1 MVRSQAYLVL
11 QFIQKIKSNIILGYF
26 KIVIKYD
33 NPFVCYAKTMMKCR
47 ICKTDDATKKNSHQ
61 LPSFLSVM
69 VSSDGDYKRDKE
81 LMFTFDKFRTEV
93 YAHGLSSTK
102 WEETFDDLT
111 EERLQQISINPV
123 SEDYVFCPHCEKM
136 LAEFLES
143 PYSMFYKDCKNIDA
157 DIPLFFWISVAWRL
171 SVQQK
176 QGFSFGQELNDRLRS
191 LLYRYLLCKENKE
204 DIANLVKEIGI
215 SYRMVRCKDFCRTN
229 AGFIH
234 CRYDE
239 KNGFF
244 SIIVGDLCVCMN
256 FKGDSISE
264 HFSLYGLEED
274 IKNAAINKG
283 VEREKWID
291 IPVKDYKDMIYGF
304 VKHAARTRMKGL
316 FEIAEEMWKKC
327 YMFGCM
333 PIAKK
338 IAFADMVVSQE
349 TKIGDKYLPEIYIQA
364 FKEVTS
370 NPLI

>member
-1 MVRSQAYLVL
+1 
-11 QFIQKIKSNIILGYF
+11 
-26 KIVIKYD
+26 
-33 NPFVCYAKTMMKCR
+33 MMKCR

-81 LMFTFDKFRTEV
+81 LMFTFDKYRTEV

-244 SIIVGDLCVCMN
+244 SIIVGDL
-256 FKGDSISE
+256 
-264 HFSLYGLEED
+264 L
-274 IKNAAINKG
+274 
-283 VEREKWID
+283 
-291 IPVKDYKDMIYGF
+291 F
-304 VKHAARTRMKGL
+304 V
-316 FEIAEEMWKKC
+316 
-327 YMFGCM
+327 
-333 PIAKK
+333 
-338 IAFADMVVSQE
+338 
-349 TKIGDKYLPEIYIQA
+349 
-364 FKEVTS
+364 
-370 NPLI
+370 